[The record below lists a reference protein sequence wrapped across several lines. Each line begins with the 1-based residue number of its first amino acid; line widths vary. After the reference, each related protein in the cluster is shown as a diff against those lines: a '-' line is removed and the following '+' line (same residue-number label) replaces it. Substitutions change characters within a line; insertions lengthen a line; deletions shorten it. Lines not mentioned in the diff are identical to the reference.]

1 MKTTYFL
8 LVSISM
14 AIISMSPVKQ
24 LRSQAVAY
32 LESIERRLDP
42 HSSLLVTPDG
52 RYIIKS
58 SYSEITK
65 QERQQFVSIVV
76 IDIKTFRVVRSINMP
91 GNGIPLR
98 LTKNGKTLIYAC
110 KESGVITYK
119 YIDPMTGNLISTIR
133 PPIQE
138 FAKDIIHDSIFLFS
152 KLQVYDGHTRKLKE
166 KAITIPVPK
175 KGWDARFCNHGENII
190 TVDDENVYLWDL
202 RYNFPIDEYDC
213 GTNLYKCEVA
223 PNSKNFAVCSKR
235 KDPNSGT
242 VLNKDTDRKSQTFY
256 FTIDVNGRLK
266 HLTTFKGSTFTDIYF
281 SLEYIFLVDKAE
293 IKKFRTKDA
302 ELLFEFQTKDY
313 TVAYNYSDYS
323 SALDLQL
330 IEKLPGSEYL
340 LITDMQNLTLF
351 FSTKMHKVVGYLYTC
366 GEKDYAF
373 VKTDGR
379 MDGTKGAID
388 KLQWIGSY
396 MNIPLASTYDQMYTP
411 NLMTQVLANT
421 LETNTVNLQDLVKR
435 TPEIKITSP
444 IHNTTTTNANL
455 HINCELKENGDEITQ
470 VRLYINDKLVND
482 DTRGMKTV
490 NAGASYSV
498 TLLPGMN
505 TLKAYAISKN
515 GYQSAPSEVNIS
527 YTGTTAEARLF
538 VMAIGVDKYKNSS
551 YNLNYAVADASSI
564 VEKIKSSSQDIFKSV
579 NVTFYKNEKA
589 TRDSVIAGF
598 KRIANQSQPQDAF
611 LLFFA
616 GHGVMNEGTAEIP
629 KDFYLVMSD
638 VTQLYGKDELLRA
651 KGISA
656 AELREL
662 SKKVPAQKQVILLDA
677 CQSGA
682 AVETFAMRGAAEEK
696 AILQLAR
703 STGSFLIASTGSEQY
718 ATEFKELGHGV
729 FTYALLQG
737 LNCMTPTSQT
747 TKKVTIKDLESY
759 LNDYIPELT
768 EKYHGSSQYPKSWS
782 KGMDFPLTVCN

>member
-1 MKTTYFL
+1 MKTALIFSLIILTGIFIL
-8 LVSISM
+8 L
-14 AIISMSPVKQ
+14 PVKHI
-24 LRSQAVAY
+24 RAQAVAY
-32 LESIERRLDP
+32 LESVERRTDP
-42 HSSLLVTPDG
+42 HSGLLVTPDG

-58 SYSEITK
+58 SYSLITK
-65 QERQQFVSIVV
+65 TEKQKFVSIVV
-76 IDIKTFRVVRSINMP
+76 IDLKTFRVVKAITLP
-91 GNGIPLR
+91 GDDIPLR

-110 KESGVITYK
+110 KESGLVTYK
-119 YIDPMTGNLISTIR
+119 YIDPMTGNILSTIR

-138 FAKDIIHDSIFLFS
+138 FAKDIFNDSIFLYS

-175 KGWDARFCNHGENII
+175 KGWDARFCNRGENII
-190 TVDDENVYLWDL
+190 TLNDEKVYLWDL
-202 RYNFPIDEYDC
+202 RFNFPVDEYDC
-213 GTNLYKCEVA
+213 GTNLYECEVA
-223 PNSKNFAVCSKR
+223 PNTKNFAVCSKR
-235 KDPNSGT
+235 KDPNSGS

-256 FTIDVNGRLK
+256 FNIENGRIK
-266 HLTTFKGSTFTDIYF
+266 YMTTFKGTTFSDIYF

-293 IKKFRTKDA
+293 IKKFRTKDG
-302 ELLFEFQTKDY
+302 ELLFELQTKDY
-313 TVAYNYSDYS
+313 TVAYDYSDYS

-330 IEKLPGSEYL
+330 IEKLPGSEYM
-340 LITDMQNLTLF
+340 LITDMQNLTLL
-351 FSTKMHKVVGYLYTC
+351 FSTRTFKVAGYLYTC

-373 VKTDGR
+373 TSIDGR
-379 MDGTKGAID
+379 MEGTKDAID

-396 MNIPLASTYDQMYTP
+396 MNIPLASTYEQMYEP
-411 NLMTQVLANT
+411 DLMIQVMANT

-435 TPEIKITSP
+435 TPEIKITNP
-444 IHNTTTTNANL
+444 LPNTTTTSATL
-455 HINCELKENGDEITQ
+455 QITCELKENGDPVSQ
-470 VRLYINDKLVND
+470 VRIFINDKLVND
-482 DTRGMKTV
+482 DTRGMKAV
-490 NAGASYSV
+490 SAGATYSV
-498 TLLPGMN
+498 TLLPGIN
-505 TLKAYAISKN
+505 TIKAFAISKN
-515 GYQSAPSEVNIS
+515 GYQSAPAEVQVTYS
-527 YTGTTAEARLF
+527 GTVAEARLF
-538 VMAIGVDKYKNSS
+538 VIAIGIDKYKNAS

-564 VEKIKSSSQDIFKSV
+564 VDKIKNSSKDIFRSV
-579 NVTFYKNEKA
+579 HVSYYKNEKA

-598 KRIANQSQPQDAF
+598 NRIASQSQPQDAF
-611 LLFFA
+611 LLFYA
-616 GHGVMNEGTAEIP
+616 GHGVMNEGTPEIP

-638 VTQLYGKDELLRA
+638 VTQLYGKDELLKA

-656 AELREL
+656 TELREL
-662 SKKVPAQKQVILLDA
+662 SKMVPAQKQVILLDA

-703 STGSFLIASTGSEQY
+703 STGSYLIASTGSEQY

-747 TKKVTIKDLESY
+747 SKKVTIKDLEAY

-782 KGMDFPLTVCN
+782 KGMDFPLTICQ